1 MSLIRLLFL
10 TNIPSPYR
18 TFLFSSLNK
27 VGQPDYLSY
36 FRVFYSRS
44 TEKFRKFDNSSLP
57 LSHPYLIDSW
67 PFYLTAGNIHF
78 HFNPYL
84 LLNILLSLRRSTV
97 LILGASWWSPNNL
110 LLLLLLYPF
119 KRIFNL
125 RIGLWVEE
133 NKPSKNYLIFN
144 VKRFTYLLPDFFI
157 VPGSRARSLVSN
169 IIPPYSSQSILLLPN
184 LVDVELF
191 SASNLYD
198 NHPFSS
204 VSNIV
209 PSTKIDILI
218 AARFIEQKKGII
230 NFIQALDS
238 FSNTSEFRLFLV
250 GDGPDVISVSR
261 AVNLATCEVLSFG
274 NVDYQTMSY
283 LYHHVDVFCLPSYED
298 PAPLSL
304 VEAAYSSLPIIC
316 SCFCGNSNDVV
327 SHLDNGF
334 IFNPY
339 NHDSIHQALDFIL
352 SHKLRLHDLGTK
364 SYQYVDKIYN
374 PRQALTSFLRELL
387 LQFD

>member
-1 MSLIRLLFL
+1 MSLTNYRKHHTWQILLNTVQFSISMSLIRLLFL

-27 VGQPDYLSY
+27 VGQTDYLSY

-250 GDGPDVISVSR
+250 GDCRFYPHTDRISCPDHVNVI
-261 AVNLATCEVLSFG
+261 
-274 NVDYQTMSY
+274 
-283 LYHHVDVFCLPSYED
+283 
-298 PAPLSL
+298 
-304 VEAAYSSLPIIC
+304 
-316 SCFCGNSNDVV
+316 CGKV
-327 SHLDNGF
+327 
-334 IFNPY
+334 
-339 NHDSIHQALDFIL
+339 
-352 SHKLRLHDLGTK
+352 
-364 SYQYVDKIYN
+364 
-374 PRQALTSFLRELL
+374 
-387 LQFD
+387 